1 MFSEATAIVRG
12 LLFFSWTLLAAIPY
26 GILRTL
32 RWRYREFGLF
42 YWKVVARIC
51 RVIVRTRG
59 ALVAERPVVVVS
71 NHTSYMDI
79 VVLGR
84 LIPGVFVAKSE
95 VGGWPVFGWMAR
107 MARTVFIDRKRGS
120 TARNRA
126 EIEGRL
132 AEGEPL
138 ILFPEGTSNDGNRVY
153 RFKSALF
160 SIAENPVILKGERD
174 PKAVTVQPV
183 SLAYTWVDGV
193 PVGRAWRPIYAWYG
207 DMELA
212 PHLFRL
218 LGFGV
223 VTVDVIFHAPVL
235 LSEFGS
241 RKALS
246 DHCQRVVARG
256 VEGALTG
263 RLDDPAPALAPPEAV
278 DPPGPPLVSRGEG
291 VVPVT

>member
-1 MFSEATAIVRG
+1 MFSEATAVVRAF
-12 LLFFSWTLLAAIPY
+12 LFLSWSLVALIPY
-26 GILRTL
+26 TVLMIV

-42 YWKVVARIC
+42 YWKVVTRIC
-51 RVIVRTRG
+51 RVCVRVRG
-59 ALVAERPVVVVS
+59 SLATDRPVVVVS

-107 MARTVFIDRKRGS
+107 LARTVFVDRKRGS
-120 TARNRA
+120 TARNKA

-160 SIAENPVILKGERD
+160 SVAENAVTLKGERE
-174 PKAVTVQPV
+174 PKVVTVQPV

-193 PVGRAWRPIYAWYG
+193 PIGRAWRPIYAWYG

-218 LGFGV
+218 LGFGA
-223 VTVDVIFHAPVL
+223 VTVDVIFHEPVL
-235 LSEFGS
+235 LSDFGS

-246 DHCQRVVARG
+246 DHCQAVVARG
-256 VEGALTG
+256 VEKALTG
-263 RLDDPAPALAPPEAV
+263 RLDELPVLALPRAADV
-278 DPPGPPLVSRGEG
+278 PGSPLDGED
-291 VVPVT
+291 VVPVA